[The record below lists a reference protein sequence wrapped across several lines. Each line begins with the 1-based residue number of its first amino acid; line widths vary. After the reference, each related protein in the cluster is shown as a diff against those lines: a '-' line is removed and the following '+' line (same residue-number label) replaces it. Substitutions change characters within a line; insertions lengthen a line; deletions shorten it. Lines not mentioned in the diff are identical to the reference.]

1 MKPRN
6 IISCIAFCLC
16 ISSCSSGREVAH
28 TTDTL
33 YIARRQYDSVVVDRQ
48 TLMTTSHD
56 TVYVDRLQTEY
67 RYRLKTDTLHHFR
80 TDTVMKIIAKQAPAE
95 KSETHLWPMVGAVVL
110 AATIVVGRQKKT
122 NGQHIREGCC
132 PLIIRC
138 SD

>member
-33 YIARRQYDSVVVDRQ
+33 YIAQRQYDSVVVDRY
-48 TLMTTSHD
+48 TSIVEAHD

-95 KSETHLWPMVGAVVL
+95 KSESHLWPMVGLVAL
-110 AATIVVGRQKKT
+110 AAGWIVGRRWKT
-122 NGQHIREGCC
+122 
-132 PLIIRC
+132 
-138 SD
+138 